1 MSTEPSSNSFTYLR
15 SSMSYLIEMISA
27 TRYCQKIQP
36 IECQEDIPEGLQEKC
51 KESYR
56 KCLEIVH
63 IIDQHL
69 D

>member
-15 SSMSYLIEMISA
+15 SSLSNLVEVISA
-27 TRYCQKIQP
+27 ARYCQKIQP
-36 IECQEDIPEGLQEKC
+36 IECHGNIPEELQEKC

-56 KCLEIVH
+56 KCLELVRT
-63 IIDQHL
+63 IDRHL